1 MSSPIE
7 LLNTCELLALISL
20 LKNEQVLP
28 PDLKD
33 VPSKLEAALH
43 ILMKG
48 NSIVSRSYPI

>member
-1 MSSPIE
+1 
-7 LLNTCELLALISL
+7 LNTRELLALISL

-33 VPSKLEAALH
+33 VPSKLEVALH

>member
-7 LLNTCELLALISL
+7 LLNTRELLALISL

-33 VPSKLEAALH
+33 VPSKLEVALH